1 MPHLTDGNLIILYGV
16 HIRSEAAESVPG
28 YVRER
33 VRICIDLHRIVTTS
47 KPDRNNTLVLLVADT
62 NTAPGIRAMLVD
74 GGIEE
79 NLIIFVES
87 PKSIEQTFDFVLKFI
102 KKRLNPPYMYF
113 VGSIWQKDMYESII
127 LSKMKDYQIRFEGA
141 ADHRPVEVVAREKA
155 LNTTTKGIGYY
166 KDKLKN
172 KAVDMVINQIF
183 PDERN

>member
-16 HIRSEAAESVPG
+16 HIRSGAAESVPG

-33 VRICIDLHRIVTTS
+33 VRICIDLHRIVITS
-47 KPDRNNTLVLLVADT
+47 KPDSNNTLVLLVADT
-62 NTAPGIRAMLVD
+62 NTAPSIRAMLVD

-87 PKSIEQTFDFVLKFI
+87 PTSIEQTFDFVLKFI

-155 LNTTTKGIGYY
+155 LNTTKKGIGYY